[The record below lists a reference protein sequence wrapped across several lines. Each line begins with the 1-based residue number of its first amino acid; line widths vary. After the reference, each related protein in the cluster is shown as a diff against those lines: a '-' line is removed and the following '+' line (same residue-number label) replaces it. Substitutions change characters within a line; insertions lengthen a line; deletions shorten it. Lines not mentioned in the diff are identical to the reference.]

1 MCLVIKIKQLK
12 PLMAKSVDHEML
24 NEKVG
29 SMLIFLLAE
38 NLLAS
43 LLFVLNKIVFWL
55 GVVLWV

>member
-24 NEKVG
+24 NEKVR